1 MKNILLATD
10 FTPNSD
16 RAMSRAIRISKE
28 TAANLYILHILP
40 PYPLKKVK
48 KLSRSLKDE
57 LQELL
62 HKQVESHH
70 GGNNIKTY
78 VNVIDSNDIYT
89 EILNHAYSIK
99 ADLIVMGMHSK
110 TKMRDYFVGT
120 NLERVIRSGLK
131 PVLLVKNT
139 PIGSYQNIVSG
150 IDYSPGCR
158 AALRMAEKLAPRADF
173 YAIHAYDIPYYAE
186 KTYKYA
192 VSRALVEE
200 RHQND
205 MDKFLR
211 EETAYLNKQ
220 SGQNGKITGKLV
232 PGKPYAVLTKKVR
245 TFKADLLTIGAHG
258 DVGFVLPG
266 TKLGGTALEM
276 LFNPPCDVLVVNNWK
291 DMSQMLI

>member
-16 RAMSRAIRISKE
+16 RAMARAIRISRE
-28 TAANLYILHILP
+28 TGASLYILHILT
-40 PYPLKKVK
+40 PYPLKNVK

-62 HKQVESHH
+62 HKQVEAHH
-70 GGNNIKTY
+70 GGKDIKTY
-78 VNVIDSNDIYT
+78 VNAIESNDIYT

-99 ADLIVMGMHSK
+99 ADLVVMGMHSK
-110 TKMRDYFVGT
+110 TRMRDYFVGT

-131 PVLLVKNT
+131 PVLLVKNM

-150 IDYSPGCR
+150 IDYSPGSR

-173 YAIHAYDIPYYAE
+173 YAVHAYDIPYYAE

-200 RHQND
+200 RHQKD
-205 MDKFLR
+205 MDKFLK
-211 EETAYLNKQ
+211 EESAYFKKQ
-220 SGQNGKITGKLV
+220 TKDNGEITGKLV
-232 PGKPYAVLTKKVR
+232 PGKPYSVLTKKVR
-245 TFKADLLTIGAHG
+245 SLKADLLTIGAHG
-258 DVGFVLPG
+258 GVGFILPG
-266 TKLGGTALEM
+266 TKLGGTALEI
-276 LFNPPCDVLVVNNWK
+276 LFNPPCDVLAVNNWK
-291 DMSQMLI
+291 DMSQILI